1 MIIEILSIIGQ
12 LVLGLI
18 SLVVA
23 VAAIYEGLHS
33 HNRYDFST
41 PHFHI
46 HQVPQIPPEL
56 LNLNR
61 PLKFSPLESILN

>member
-1 MIIEILSIIGQ
+1 MITGILSIIAL

-18 SLVVA
+18 SVVVA

-33 HNRYDFST
+33 HNRYDIST
-41 PHFHI
+41 PNFHT
-46 HQVPQIPPEL
+46 PQIPPEL

-61 PLKFSPLESILN
+61 PLNFDPLTNILN